1 MTGRGDIRRHLIA
14 DLRRGFRVPFE
25 DLAIAALVMLPF
37 TFALT
42 LLVNSVASWPSPVMI
57 VLAGLVQGVGMFWN
71 AGWRARTAVGRGED

>member
-1 MTGRGDIRRHLIA
+1 MAWR
-14 DLRRGFRVPFE
+14 DLRASLAGDVARGFRVQFE